1 MAAVELTAGDFARV
15 SGLSKRT
22 DLNGQL
28 VTLQG
33 WDAAAGRW
41 AGPVSFASITR
52 TMGNFPKLGGGG
64 GRAPAAAAPAAA
76 NAAAAPVR
84 HAAGA
89 YTFTV
94 GQGVDEQ
101 LELLKKMDRRLQ
113 RIETDLGI
121 KS

>member
-1 MAAVELTAGDFARV
+1 MKGVTVFLGAYAVGAFGFSLTQGSDDAHAA
-15 SGLSKRT
+15 
-22 DLNGQL
+22 
-28 VTLQG
+28 
-33 WDAAAGRW
+33 
-41 AGPVSFASITR
+41 P
-52 TMGNFPKLGGGG
+52 
-64 GRAPAAAAPAAA
+64 APAAAAPAAA